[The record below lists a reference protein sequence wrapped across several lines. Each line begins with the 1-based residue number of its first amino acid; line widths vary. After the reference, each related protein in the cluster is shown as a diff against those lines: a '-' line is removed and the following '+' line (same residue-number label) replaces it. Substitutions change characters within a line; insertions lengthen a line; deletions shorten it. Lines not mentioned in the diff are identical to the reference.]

1 LREKIYRS
9 LNTSDLSDEQWEN
22 AAHVVA
28 SLGAAQ
34 INRKHLALGA
44 LLLHIKGGHHNF
56 IPKVLSLLALRI
68 ASTARRD
75 AWKGVGRHNAQRLAE
90 IALDRFLDNLCGTCN
105 GVGTVG
111 ELGQIIVICQTCNGS
126 RTRQQDDLATA
137 KLLAM
142 DLATFRKLEIQARIS
157 EIVAMLDRMEGHAT
171 GATREKAR
179 ERQPAWPQAS
189 DHAGMEVEAARNPSD

>member
-9 LNTSDLSDEQWEN
+9 LNTSDLSDEAWEN

-44 LLLHIKGGHHNF
+44 LLIHVKAGHSNF

-68 ASTARRD
+68 ASMARRN
-75 AWKGVGRHNAQRLAE
+75 AWRGIGRHNAHRLAE

-111 ELGQIIVICQTCNGS
+111 ELGQLIVICHTCNGS
-126 RTRQQDDLATA
+126 KVRRNEDLATA
-137 KLLAM
+137 NLLGM
-142 DLATFRKLEIQARIS
+142 DLAEYGRLQMRERLKEIL
-157 EIVAMLDRMEGHAT
+157 AMLDRMEGHASGGT
-171 GATREKAR
+171 KEQAR
-179 ERQPAWPQAS
+179 ES
-189 DHAGMEVEAARNPSD
+189 VI